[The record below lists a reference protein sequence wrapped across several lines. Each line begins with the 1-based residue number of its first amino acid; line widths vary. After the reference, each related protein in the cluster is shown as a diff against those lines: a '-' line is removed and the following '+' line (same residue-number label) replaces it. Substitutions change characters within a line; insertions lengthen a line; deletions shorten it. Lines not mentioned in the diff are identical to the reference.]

1 MDLIFITNDFNLELA
16 STLLSHGYPLSPPQ
30 TVYSARLENGYCGAI
45 GMTFRIE
52 KVDDMVIICPFQFI
66 MKGQTLLINHYGLND
81 ERTPIFTVVR
91 RPIPIGRKRSDDNM
105 PAILEEAY

>member
-1 MDLIFITNDFNLELA
+1 MDLIFIAGEFNPELA
-16 STLLSHGYPLSPPQ
+16 STLLKHGYPLSPPQ
-30 TVYSARLENGYCGAI
+30 MLYSARLENGYCGAI

-52 KVDDMVIICPFQFI
+52 KVDDMVIICPVQLI
-66 MKGQTLLINHYGLND
+66 MEGQTLLINHYGLND

>member
-1 MDLIFITNDFNLELA
+1 MDLIFIAGDFNLELA
-16 STLLSHGYPLSPPQ
+16 STLLKHGYPLSPPQ
-30 TVYSARLENGYCGAI
+30 TVYSARLANGYCGAI

-52 KVDDMVIICPFQFI
+52 KVDDMVIICPVQLI
-66 MKGQTLLINHYGLND
+66 MEEQTILINHYGLND

-91 RPIPIGRKRSDDNM
+91 RPIPIGRRRSDDNM

>member
-1 MDLIFITNDFNLELA
+1 MDLLFIAGEFNLELA
-16 STLLSHGYPLSPPQ
+16 STLLKHGYPLSPPQ
-30 TVYSARLENGYCGAI
+30 MVYSARLENGYCGAS
-45 GMTFRIE
+45 GTTFRIE
-52 KVDDMVIICPFQFI
+52 TVDDRVIICPVQLI
-66 MKGQTLLINHYGLND
+66 MEEQTLLINHYGLND